1 MGVDIRLP
9 MITAQTEAGQLEQVK
24 SYLYQLAEQ
33 LNWAL
38 ETVEKQAEGAV
49 ERAVVAAGTA
59 EVKAPESTFNSI
71 KSLIIKSAD
80 IVNAYYE
87 EINKKLV
94 GEYVAE
100 SDFGTY
106 KEETSQTITAN
117 SGSIDQLFK
126 NVQTITTD
134 IGKITET
141 MVTNAYIRSGELY
154 YDEDGVP
161 IIGLEVGQRVED
173 NGEDKFNQFAR
184 FTASGMTFYDS
195 NGNEAAYIT
204 DRKLYIRYAEIL
216 FSFIIGGFEDT
227 VLSDYSVVTRWI
239 GGGS

>member
-87 EINKKLV
+87 EINKKLAGV
-94 GEYVAE
+94 YVAE
-100 SDFGTY
+100 SDFGKY
-106 KEETSQTITAN
+106 EEKTSQEIEATSNKITQIFSNMQTIT
-117 SGSIDQLFK
+117 D
-126 NVQTITTD
+126 D
-134 IGKITET
+134 IGKITES

-154 YDEDGVP
+154 YDENGTP
-161 IIGLEVGQRVED
+161 IVGLEVGQRVEKD
-173 NGEDKFNQFAR
+173 GESIFDQFAR
-184 FTASGMTFYDS
+184 FTASGMTFYDE

-204 DRKLYIRYAEIL
+204 DKKLLINNAKVEY
-216 FSFIIGGFEDT
+216 SFVIGGFEDT
-227 VLSDYSVVTRWI
+227 VLSDYSVVTKWI

>member
-94 GEYVAE
+94 GEYVAV
-100 SDFGTY
+100 SDFGKY
-106 KEETSQTITAN
+106 EEKTSQEIEATSNKITQIFSNMQTITN
-117 SGSIDQLFK
+117 
-126 NVQTITTD
+126 D
-134 IGKITET
+134 IGKITES

-154 YDEDGVP
+154 YDENGTP
-161 IIGLEVGQRVED
+161 IVGLEVGQTVEKD
-173 NGEDKFNQFAR
+173 GEAIFDQFAR
-184 FTASGMTFYDS
+184 FTASGMTFYDE

-204 DRKLYIRYAEIL
+204 DKKLLIRYAEIMV
-216 FSFIIGGFEDT
+216 SFVIGGFEDT
-227 VLSDYSVVTRWI
+227 VLSDYSVITKWI
-239 GGGS
+239 GGGR